1 MKSKIKFLG
10 IDIGGAHIKLVGLN
24 EKKELI
30 FVDYIKFYF
39 WKEEKSINKVFNYIN
54 SKSNKNTLSG
64 ITMTA
69 ELCDIFKNRLDG
81 FRKIYNYCK
90 KLKND
95 YFFYT
100 KSKKKI
106 FKKTDYSEIVSM
118 NWHSIGRLLER
129 QLKNAIIVDFGS
141 TTTDI
146 ICVKN
151 HIIQNKNFDDFS
163 RINSNEL
170 VYTGLTRTPIFAI
183 DKKVRINR
191 KYFEIIPEFFSDMS
205 DVYRINSIL
214 KKQFDID
221 ETADGKRRSKF
232 SSYARLSRNFGLD
245 FKKSNQNLIKDLSKE
260 IIKTQLEKIYL
271 AIKKNRAKYKIEKKS
286 EIIVCGIGK
295 DVLSDF
301 LNLKKEQVIQF
312 SDLVK
317 CSKQNLKTKAA
328 FHTPAFCIASLLSE
342 LK

>member
-1 MKSKIKFLG
+1 MKNNIKFLG
-10 IDIGGAHIKLVGLN
+10 IDIGGAHIKLVGLD

-30 FVDYIKFYF
+30 FVDYLKFYF
-39 WKEEKSINKVFNYIN
+39 WKEEKSINKIFNYIN

-69 ELCDIFKNRLDG
+69 ELCDIFKNRVDG

-90 KLKND
+90 KLKNN

-100 KSKKKI
+100 KSKKI
-106 FKKTDYSEIVSM
+106 FEKKNYSAIVSM
-118 NWHSIGRLLER
+118 NWHSIGRLLEKKY
-129 QLKNAIIVDFGS
+129 KNAIIVDFGS

-146 ICVKN
+146 ICIKN
-151 HIIQNKNFDDFS
+151 YVIQNKNFDDFS
-163 RINSNEL
+163 RINSSEL

-183 DKKVRINR
+183 NSKVKING
-191 KYFEIIPEFFSDMS
+191 KNFEIIPEFFSDMS

-214 KKQFDID
+214 KKEFDID
-221 ETADGKRRSKF
+221 ETADGKKRSKF
-232 SSYARLSRNFGLD
+232 LSYSRLSRNFGLD
-245 FKKSNQNLIKDLSKE
+245 HKKSNQNLIKDLSKK
-260 IIKTQLEKIYL
+260 IINTQLERIYL
-271 AIKKNRAKYKIEKKS
+271 AIGKNRSKYKIEKKCK
-286 EIIVCGIGK
+286 IIVCGIGK
-295 DVLSDF
+295 DVLSLF
-301 LNLKKEQVIQF
+301 LNLKKEKVIQF

-317 CSKQNLKTKAA
+317 CRNQNLKKKAA